1 MVDIEP
7 LILGDRE
14 NKCYLFAQKYPL
26 KIYSPMDIIEPII
39 KTQKKPRQTRLHLAG
54 VVGFEP
60 TTFGFG
66 DQRSTTELYSYT

>member
-1 MVDIEP
+1 MTTIEELLP
-7 LILGDRE
+7 NGYYR
-14 NKCYLFAQKYPL
+14 A
-26 KIYSPMDIIEPII
+26 II

>member
-1 MVDIEP
+1 MLSFCTKISIEELLP
-7 LILGDRE
+7 NGYYR
-14 NKCYLFAQKYPL
+14 A
-26 KIYSPMDIIEPII
+26 II

-66 DQRSTTELYSYT
+66 DQRSATELYPYTLNFTYQV